1 MACEQV
7 FNLGSVSGAYCGGLL
22 PVTWMESPM
31 RIVSALWRATVVLA
45 LAVGAALIVAG
56 PAAAMRPTPDCA
68 GLYANLRYW
77 ADEYSL
83 AQANHDIF
91 WEPIAGQYYGQ
102 AWSDYV
108 GDCT

>member
-1 MACEQV
+1 
-7 FNLGSVSGAYCGGLL
+7 
-22 PVTWMESPM
+22 M

-45 LAVGAALIVAG
+45 LVAGTALIVAG

-68 GLYANLRYW
+68 GLMANLRYW

-83 AQANHDIF
+83 AQANHDWF
-91 WEPIAGQYYGQ
+91 YEPIAGQYYAQ